1 MHHVQGC
8 APFGVAVRL
17 RQVSLNT
24 QTVPLR
30 WVPRTDGGPSL
41 IPQGRCR
48 ENGRPDRFLT
58 SSTDEALHRTR
69 VGVFL

>member
-8 APFGVAVRL
+8 APCGVAVRL

-30 WVPRTDGGPSL
+30 WVPRTDGGPRL
-41 IPQGRCR
+41 IPQG
-48 ENGRPDRFLT
+48 RFLT

>member
-30 WVPRTDGGPSL
+30 WVPRTDGGPQPHPS
-41 IPQGRCR
+41 
-48 ENGRPDRFLT
+48 RPLSGKRSPGPFSDL
-58 SSTDEALHRTR
+58 LHR
-69 VGVFL
+69 